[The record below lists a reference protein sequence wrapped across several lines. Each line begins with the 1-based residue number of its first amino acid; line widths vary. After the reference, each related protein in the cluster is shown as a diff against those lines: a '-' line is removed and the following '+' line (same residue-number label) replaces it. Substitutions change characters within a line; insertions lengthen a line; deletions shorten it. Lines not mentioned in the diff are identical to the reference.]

1 MSDAKN
7 RESLSPAVNSAA
19 DILNLLAEVGE
30 PLSGAEIA
38 RRIDRAKS
46 TCSNILA
53 ALEQS
58 GLLER
63 AGGEFQLGRKLVEL
77 GGAYLAQTDLVSEFH
92 RICRE
97 LPIAKEETL
106 SLSSLQ
112 GDEILYL
119 AHHNG
124 SQPVRWFANVGARLP
139 AVATAMGI
147 TMLASLPKTD
157 FEDFLAL
164 DPKYPVQTTYAYTNS
179 DELTIAVDEARSD
192 GYAIGDQLNTL
203 GLCSLARPVRSRFDS
218 RNLAV
223 GVTMLSARRDPELER
238 MLLADLLVLAEAL
251 PPATAE

>member
-1 MSDAKN
+1 MPDSNN

-30 PLSGAEIA
+30 PMGGAEIA

-46 TCSNILA
+46 TSSNILA

-63 AGGEFQLGRKLVEL
+63 SGNEYQLGRKLVEL
-77 GGAYLAQTDLVSEFH
+77 GGAYLAQTDLVAEFH
-92 RICRE
+92 RLCRE
-97 LPIAKEETL
+97 LPLAKEETL

-112 GDEILYL
+112 GEEILYL

-147 TMLASLPKTD
+147 TMLASIPETD
-157 FEDFLAL
+157 FDEFIASDVT
-164 DPKYPVQTTYAYTNS
+164 YPCETKFSYRNG
-179 DELTIAVDEARSD
+179 DELKVAVEQARTD

-203 GLCSLARPVRSRFDS
+203 GLCSLARPVRSRFDN

-223 GVTMLSARRDPELER
+223 GVTMLSARRDPELETALLDDLR
-238 MLLADLLVLAEAL
+238 LLAESL
-251 PPATAE
+251 PPATD

>member
-1 MSDAKN
+1 M
-7 RESLSPAVNSAA
+7 SPAVNSAA
-19 DILNLLAEVGE
+19 DILNLLADAGE

-46 TCSNILA
+46 TSSNILA

-63 AGGEFQLGRKLVEL
+63 TGTEYQLGRKLVEL

-92 RICRE
+92 RLCRE
-97 LPIAKEETL
+97 LPVAKAETL

-112 GDEILYL
+112 GEEILYL

-147 TMLASLPKTD
+147 TMLASLPKAD
-157 FEDFLAL
+157 YEDFIASGVA
-164 DPKYPVQTTYAYTNS
+164 YPTDTKFAYA
-179 DELTIAVDEARSD
+179 DAAELTIAVDQARSD

-203 GLCSLARPVRSRFDS
+203 GLCSLARPVVNRFDN
-218 RNLAV
+218 RRLAV

-238 MLLADLLVLAEAL
+238 VLLDDLHVLAEAL
-251 PPATAE
+251 PPATD

>member
-1 MSDAKN
+1 MSAKK

-19 DILNLLAEVGE
+19 DILDLLADAGE
-30 PLSGAEIA
+30 PMSGAEIA

-46 TCSNILA
+46 TSSNILA

-63 AGGEFQLGRKLVEL
+63 SGNEYQLGRKLVEL

-92 RICRE
+92 RLCGE
-97 LPIAKEETL
+97 LPVASKETL

-112 GDEILYL
+112 GEEILYL

-147 TMLASLPKTD
+147 TMLASLSKVEY
-157 FEDFLAL
+157 EDFIAS
-164 DPKYPVQTTYAYTNS
+164 DVDYPTDTKFAYSTAA
-179 DELTIAVDEARSD
+179 ELTIAVDRARSD

-203 GLCSLARPVRSRFDS
+203 GLCSLARPVVSRFDS
-218 RNLAV
+218 RRLAV
-223 GVTMLSARRDPELER
+223 GVTMLSARRDPELEHA
-238 MLLADLLVLAEAL
+238 LLEDLHTLAEAL
-251 PPATAE
+251 PPATD